1 MVLCW
6 SCWTT
11 SWVASD
17 LICNDV
23 SVISQHKY
31 NNTGFSYN
39 MVAHNVSACLTFEK
53 KKKKFRK
60 QTALNHYPDWQ
71 EILSQALRY
80 VEPCMVSV
88 KTSAYNTV
96 DILHHTYNTYSS
108 NFRERYK
115 ASFVSSMCKLCLLS
129 LTHWPLGDL
138 NESLDKWFPS

>member
-17 LICNDV
+17 LICYDV
-23 SVISQHKY
+23 TVISQHKY

-39 MVAHNVSACLTFEK
+39 MVAHKVSAWLLK
-53 KKKKFRK
+53 KIIFFRK
-60 QTALNHYPDWQ
+60 QTALSHYPGWL

-80 VEPCMVSV
+80 VEPFMVSV

-96 DILHHTYNTYSS
+96 DILHYTYNTYSS

-129 LTHWPLGDL
+129 LTHWHLGDL
-138 NESLDKWFPS
+138 NESLDKRFPS